1 MFQLNDVQ
9 NCRRQLRT
17 VQREKYAGVE
27 VKLHVFL
34 ICAIVKWYETASI
47 EKRV

>member
-1 MFQLNDVQ
+1 
-9 NCRRQLRT
+9 

-34 ICAIVKWYETASI
+34 IGAIVKWRVTASI
-47 EKRV
+47 EKKV